1 MTLNSMQK
9 NGLLL
14 GLFALV
20 STALV
25 LGVEAVTEDAIAEQ
39 QRTQTLASLNEII
52 PPELHDNDLY
62 HSCGLLSDNA
72 LSEQPVPIYRGY
84 LNGKP
89 SALAAEAVAPNGYS
103 GKIRLLVAIKPD
115 GEVLGV
121 RTLQHQETPGLG
133 DKIEKQKS
141 DWIRSFAGKR
151 LTGED
156 DERWAVQ
163 RDGGMFDQFTGATIT
178 PRAVVGA
185 VKSATWYLQQ
195 NSTQLFQDSLPQCN
209 SASQGES
216 HE

>member
-1 MTLNSMQK
+1 MTLTSMQK

-20 STALV
+20 STGLV
-25 LGVEAVTEDAIAEQ
+25 LGVEALTKEAIGEQ
-39 QRTQTLASLNEII
+39 QRAQTLASLNEII
-52 PPELHDNDLY
+52 PPTLHDNDLY
-62 HSCGLLSDNA
+62 HSCGLLSEPT
-72 LSEQPVPIYRGY
+72 LSEQPVPVYRGY
-84 LNGKP
+84 LAGEP
-89 SALAAEAVAPNGYS
+89 SALAVEAVAPNGYS
-103 GKIRLLVAIKPD
+103 GKIRLLVAIKPS

-141 DWIRSFAGKR
+141 DWITSFAGKR
-151 LTGED
+151 LQSQD

-195 NSTQLFQDSLPQCN
+195 NSTQLFQTSLPNCH
-209 SASQGES
+209 SASEGES

>member
-25 LGVEAVTEDAIAEQ
+25 LSVEAVTEDAIAEQ

-103 GKIRLLVAIKPD
+103 GKSAYWLPSNLMVKCWVYEHYNTKRRRAWV
-115 GEVLGV
+115 
-121 RTLQHQETPGLG
+121 
-133 DKIEKQKS
+133 
-141 DWIRSFAGKR
+141 IRSKNKR
-151 LTGED
+151 VTGYD
-156 DERWAVQ
+156 HL
-163 RDGGMFDQFTGATIT
+163 
-178 PRAVVGA
+178 RANA
-185 VKSATWYLQQ
+185 
-195 NSTQLFQDSLPQCN
+195 
-209 SASQGES
+209 
-216 HE
+216 